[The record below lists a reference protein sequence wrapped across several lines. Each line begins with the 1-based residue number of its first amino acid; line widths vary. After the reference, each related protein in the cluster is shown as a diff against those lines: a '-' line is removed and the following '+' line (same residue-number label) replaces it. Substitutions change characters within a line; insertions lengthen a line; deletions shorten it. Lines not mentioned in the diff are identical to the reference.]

1 MILRLASLNTTQNMH
16 DPLLAKTSTDT
27 YLGFDFGSKKIG
39 AAIGQTITLTAS
51 PLQTIRSINQNP
63 NWEIISKLIQE
74 WRPAGLV
81 VGISRQADGSDNPIT
96 PRMLKFCRQL
106 EGRYQ
111 LPVYQQ
117 DETLSTFEA
126 KQLLFDEVSVNAT
139 RLWEVQ
145 DQLAAQLI
153 LQTWLNNY
161 KKGSTHPLEK

>member
-1 MILRLASLNTTQNMH
+1 MVKQ
-16 DPLLAKTSTDT
+16 DPLLANAGSDT
-27 YLGFDFGSKKIG
+27 YLGFDFGNKKIG
-39 AAIGQTITLTAS
+39 VAVGQTTTATAS

-63 NWEIISKLIQE
+63 DWRIISQLIAE

-81 VGISRQADGSDNPIT
+81 VGISRQVDGSDNMIT

-126 KQLLFDEVSVNAT
+126 KQLLFDEVSVNAAK
-139 RLWEVQ
+139 LWAVQ

-153 LQTWLNNY
+153 LQTWLNEY
-161 KKGSTHPLEK
+161 TAKQRQAGAR

>member
-1 MILRLASLNTTQNMH
+1 MVKH
-16 DPLLAKTSTDT
+16 DPLLTKINTDT
-27 YLGFDFGSKKIG
+27 YLGFDFGNKKIG
-39 AAIGQTITLTAS
+39 TAVGQTMTATAS

-63 NWEIISKLIQE
+63 NWEIITRLIQE

-81 VGISRQADGSDNPIT
+81 VGISKQADGSDNPIT

-126 KQLLFDEVSVNAT
+126 KQMLFDEVSVNADK
-139 RLWEVQ
+139 LWEVQ

-153 LQTWLNNY
+153 LQTWLNDY
-161 KKGSTHPLEK
+161 KKRIIKC

>member
-1 MILRLASLNTTQNMH
+1 MVKL
-16 DPLLAKTSTDT
+16 DPLLTKINTDT
-27 YLGFDFGSKKIG
+27 YLGFDFGNKKIG
-39 AAIGQTITLTAS
+39 IAIGQIITTTAS

-63 NWEIISKLIQE
+63 NWEIITKLIEE

-81 VGISRQADGSDNPIT
+81 VGISKQADGSDNPIT

-126 KQLLFDEVSVNAT
+126 KQMLFEEVSVNAS

-153 LQTWLNNY
+153 LQTWLNDY
-161 KKGSTHPLEK
+161 KKRIIKC